1 MPSLFVA
8 AGVSYSLQI
17 RRVAKAITRVT
28 PLMRQTCTCYVLTMK
43 LIIGA
48 SGVIANLGKQI
59 GNDTHNIAHDEQDH
73 EIIGVSEFLYVLGPE
88 I

>member
-1 MPSLFVA
+1 
-8 AGVSYSLQI
+8 
-17 RRVAKAITRVT
+17 
-28 PLMRQTCTCYVLTMK
+28 MK